1 MLRSGTPDGYSV
13 RTKHAARALPILKN
27 SGFIMHYISESAVDL
42 LSSGYPTIVRV
53 PGSSASERFAWIAAH
68 KAELAERLVRV
79 GAMRFCDLGA
89 DTPELFET
97 LSQVFFKEAAGYV
110 GGDSP
115 RTRVSSRV
123 YTSTEYPP
131 TQAISLHNEMSFA
144 ATWPAQLLFGCIVPA
159 QQGGAT
165 PIADSRAILQ
175 ALDRSIVEE
184 FTARGVS
191 YIRNLPGGSGFGR
204 SWQQTF
210 ETDDRAA
217 VERYG
222 RETGSEFEWK
232 ADGGLRLIQRRPAVA
247 VHPLTGETVWF
258 NQADQYHPSTHPPAV
273 YEALVG
279 VYGDDPADLPSNATF
294 GDGGPLPTEMLTT
307 IRQTI
312 AQLTVAFPWERG
324 DALWLDNML
333 ACHGRQPFSGPR
345 RILVS
350 MA

>member
-1 MLRSGTPDGYSV
+1 
-13 RTKHAARALPILKN
+13 
-27 SGFIMHYISESAVDL
+27 MHDLSESAVDR
-42 LSSGYPTIVRV
+42 SSPGYPTIVRV
-53 PGSSASERFAWIAAH
+53 PGASAPERFAWIAAN
-68 KAELAERLVRV
+68 KAQLDRTLLRSGAIRLE
-79 GAMRFCDLGA
+79 GLGA

-97 LSQVFFKEAAGYV
+97 ASGVFFDEAAGYV

-159 QQGGAT
+159 EHGGAT
-165 PIADSRAILQ
+165 PVADSRAILQ

-184 FTARGVS
+184 FTARGVC
-191 YIRNLPGGSGFGR
+191 YIRNLPGGNGFGR

-210 ETDDRAA
+210 ETDDGAA
-217 VERYG
+217 VERYC
-222 RETGSEFEWK
+222 RQTGSEFTWK

-258 NQADQYHPSTHPPAV
+258 NQADQYHPSTHPPTV

-294 GDGGPLPTEMLTT
+294 GDGGPFPPEMLTT